1 MVRLWKGQEK
11 VLCDTQPGLDTGSL
25 KCLDGEV
32 PYEVAQLASTAVL
45 VLDYF
50 AYDKRLHITRQRM
63 SVELKRTGLSAP
75 RWGTALSKK
84 QKVTVT
90 VSPAGK
96 PRVVSHH

>member
-1 MVRLWKGQEK
+1 MAELVRLWKGQEK
-11 VLCDTQPGLDTGSL
+11 VLCDMQPGLDTGSL

-63 SVELKRTGLSAP
+63 SVELKRTRLSAP

-90 VSPAGK
+90 L
-96 PRVVSHH
+96 